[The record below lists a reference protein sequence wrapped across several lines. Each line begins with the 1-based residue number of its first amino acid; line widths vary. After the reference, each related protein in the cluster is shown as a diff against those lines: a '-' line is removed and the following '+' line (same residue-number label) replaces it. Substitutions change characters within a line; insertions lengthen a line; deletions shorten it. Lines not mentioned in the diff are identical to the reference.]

1 MWISKKKIDDGNK
14 ELSELKKK
22 IDALKKEV
30 ALLKQML
37 LHTKTEDVIVFC
49 PQISIDDDGWI
60 PINEEICTYIYKDN
74 KEYKINDLYVH
85 ENVDVRIDENDENIL
100 YITSRNVG
108 KICDRY
114 IIEDNYIVNLKD
126 RSYLFLNSK
135 SILKSKKKTK

>member
-14 ELSELKKK
+14 ELSELKKR
-22 IDALKKEV
+22 IDALKKEI

-37 LHTKTEDVIVFC
+37 LHTKAEDVIVFC

-60 PINEEICTYIYKDN
+60 SINEEICTYIYKDN
-74 KEYKINDLYVH
+74 KEYKINDLYVQ

-135 SILKSKKKTK
+135 SILKSKKKTE